1 MFTVSAPF
9 SFACAPQQSSRCVSF
24 PVSSVSRA
32 ARGAGAERPVR
43 SQAACCAMQEPTEQ
57 SAFNKLVPQDIH
69 ENSDGQFVEPR
80 SARNASK
87 ASQTPPS
94 IPRCEAARAR
104 TPGKPAIVAPRPRST
119 VRPNHSLKLTR
130 YGMQRKPGV
139 RRLRHL
145 RTSGLHCMPPR
156 AA

>member
-1 MFTVSAPF
+1 
-9 SFACAPQQSSRCVSF
+9 VSF

-32 ARGAGAERPVR
+32 GRGTGAERPVR
-43 SQAACCAMQEPTEQ
+43 NQAACCAMQEPTEH
-57 SAFNKLVPQDIH
+57 SAFNKLVPQHTH
-69 ENSDGQFVEPR
+69 ENSNGQFVGPR

-94 IPRCEAARAR
+94 IPCYEAARAR
-104 TPGKPAIVAPRPRST
+104 TPGKPAIVAPRLRST

-130 YGMQRKPGV
+130 YGRHCKPGLSHSHY
-139 RRLRHL
+139 RL
-145 RTSGLHCMPPR
+145 SPGLQYLPTR